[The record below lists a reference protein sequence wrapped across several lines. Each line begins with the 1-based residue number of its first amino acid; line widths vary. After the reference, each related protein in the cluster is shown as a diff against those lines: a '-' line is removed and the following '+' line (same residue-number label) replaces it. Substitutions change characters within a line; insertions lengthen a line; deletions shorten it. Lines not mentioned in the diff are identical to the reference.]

1 MECVHS
7 IIFHFWL
14 LWVLPQIARL
24 LESLSDNI
32 WGPLVLMK
40 PHRVGGVRLR
50 GRCLVSDGGTQG
62 FSHWSPRHQEH
73 NATPDLAPL
82 G

>member
-1 MECVHS
+1 MEYVHS
-7 IIFHFWL
+7 IIFHLLL
-14 LWVLPQIARL
+14 LWVLPQIALL

-40 PHRVGGVRLR
+40 PHRVGGVRLSR
-50 GRCLVSDGGTQG
+50 RCLVSDGGTQG
-62 FSHWSPRHQEH
+62 FSHWSTYHQEH
-73 NATPDLAPL
+73 NATPDLALL